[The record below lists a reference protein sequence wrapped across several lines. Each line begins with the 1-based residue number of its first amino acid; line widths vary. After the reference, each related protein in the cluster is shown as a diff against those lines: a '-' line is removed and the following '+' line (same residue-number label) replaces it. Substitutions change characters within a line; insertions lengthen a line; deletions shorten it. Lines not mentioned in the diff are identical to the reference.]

1 MHDCE
6 AENSNYRSRSKI
18 NKDENGERFSPLTD
32 GINELN
38 NPHIDNA
45 KNFDIFMSMYNLME
59 YRNNYSK
66 TWGCLWQYCRDEP
79 NTTLKKSESFKPKA
93 EITERTP
100 YNGNTQNIEIAVSL
114 EFLSN
119 FLRTLEMPII
129 TAKLIS
135 F

>member
-1 MHDCE
+1 M
-6 AENSNYRSRSKI
+6 
-18 NKDENGERFSPLTD
+18 TD

-38 NPHIDNA
+38 NPHIDNE
-45 KNFDIFMSMYNLME
+45 KNFDVFMSMYNLIE

-66 TWGCLWQYCRDEP
+66 TWGWLWQYCRDEP
-79 NTTLKKSESFKPKA
+79 KTTLKDSESFKPKA
-93 EITERTP
+93 EITGRTP
-100 YNGNTQNIEIAVSL
+100 NNGNTQNIEIAVLL
-114 EFLSN
+114 EYLSN